1 MPPSVG
7 MRNNITIIG
16 LIVLAAL
23 ALWIFVVPE
32 FTVYLPSKDIVPGG
46 ELIESAPDEFIA
58 HRRAM
63 QNVLNDH
70 LEPFYVNDRGLLMIT
85 TTLASNRTRLDSYT
99 REAEAL
105 RQSHGPGAPMEP
117 DVGSVTSTPQATP
130 SMPGAL

>member
-1 MPPSVG
+1 
-7 MRNNITIIG
+7 MRKNITIIG

-63 QNVLNDH
+63 QNILNDH
-70 LEPFYVNDRGLLMIT
+70 LEPFYVDDRGLLMIT
-85 TTLASNRTRLDSYT
+85 TDLAADRPRLDSYT
-99 REAEAL
+99 REAEER
-105 RQSHGPGAPMEP
+105 RQSRGAGAPLEP
-117 DVGSVTSTPQATP
+117 DVGPVTGIPQATP